1 MTDLEL
7 QQLRREKWRLDGK
20 PIRTIEQARAFLEE
34 VGFCLMYP
42 KRPALLVPTFIGA
55 FVGSDDRLP
64 GWQHAFK
71 DPRAAEATELMV
83 RLLRERTAFE
93 ANLFD
98 ENNGVLVP
106 ASVFP
111 YFYAL
116 IGERNPKQA
125 PKAGS
130 RSPYSALACDA
141 FELIRRDGP
150 VSKQKMQE
158 VLGGSVSLAAL
169 DGALGELW
177 SKLRITRV
185 DYKTSEGS
193 VWDVLYRWAPDAVKE
208 GVGLS
213 VQEALTALLSKYVD
227 CVIAIEPAD
236 LEIFFGNFIARSK
249 VKDAVNALLAAR
261 ELSFVH
267 VSGQSM
273 LQITPEK
280 VVTAPAPE
288 PRHATRIRK

>member
-7 QQLRREKWRLDGK
+7 QQVRREKWRLDGK
-20 PIRTIEQARAFLEE
+20 PIRTIEEARAFLEDN
-34 VGFCLMYP
+34 GFCLMYP
-42 KRPALLVPTFIGA
+42 RRPALLVPTFVGA
-55 FVGSDDRLP
+55 FVGAEDRLP
-64 GWQHAFK
+64 EWQHAFK

-83 RLLRERTAFE
+83 RLLRERTVFE
-93 ANLFD
+93 ANLFE
-98 ENNGVLVP
+98 ENNGFLVA

-116 IGERNPKQA
+116 MGERNPKLP

-141 FELIRRDGP
+141 FALIQREGAL
-150 VSKQKMQE
+150 SKQKLVE
-158 VLGGSVSLAAL
+158 RLGGSISTAAL
-169 DGALGELW
+169 DKALGELW

-185 DYKTSEGS
+185 DYKANEGS

-213 VQEALTALLSKYVD
+213 VPEALSALVSKYVD
-227 CVIAIEPAD
+227 CVTAIEQAD
-236 LEIFFGNFIARSK
+236 LEVFFGNLIARSK
-249 VKDAVNALLAAR
+249 VKDTVNALLAAR

-267 VSGQSM
+267 VSGRSM

-280 VVTAPAPE
+280 VAFAPAP
-288 PRHATRIRK
+288 RGAAQ

>member
-20 PIRTIEQARAFLEE
+20 PIRTIEQARAFVED

-42 KRPALLVPTFIGA
+42 RRPAPLVPTFMGA
-55 FVGSDDRLP
+55 FVGADDRLP
-64 GWQHAFK
+64 EWQHAFK
-71 DPRAAEATELMV
+71 DPRAAQATELMV
-83 RLLRERTAFE
+83 RLLRERAAFE
-93 ANLFD
+93 ANLFE
-98 ENNGVLVP
+98 ENNGFLIA

-116 IGERNPKQA
+116 VGERNPKLA

-130 RSPYSALACDA
+130 RSSYSALACDA
-141 FELIRRDGP
+141 FALIQREGAI
-150 VSKQKMQE
+150 SKQKLQE
-158 VLGGSVSLAAL
+158 ALGGSVSLAAL
-169 DGALGELW
+169 DGALAELW

-185 DYKTSEGS
+185 DYKAAEGS
-193 VWDVLYRWAPDAVKE
+193 VWDLLYRWAPDAVKE

-213 VQEALTALLSKYVD
+213 VPEALSALVSKYLD
-227 CVIAIEPAD
+227 CVIAAELSE
-236 LEIFFGNFIARSK
+236 LEAFLGNFIARSK

-267 VSGQSM
+267 VGGKSM

-280 VVTAPAPE
+280 IAFVPAPPA
-288 PRHATRIRK
+288 PRAAGR

>member
-7 QQLRREKWRLDGK
+7 QQLRQEKWRLDGK
-20 PIRTIEQARAFLEE
+20 AIRTIEAARTFLED
-34 VGFCLMYP
+34 VGFCLTYP
-42 KRPALLVPTFIGA
+42 RRPALLVPTFIGA
-55 FVGSDDRLP
+55 FVGAEDRLP
-64 GWQHAFK
+64 EWQHAFK

-83 RLLRERTAFE
+83 RLLRERAAFE
-93 ANLFD
+93 ANLFE
-98 ENNGVLVP
+98 ENNGFLIA

-116 IGERNPKQA
+116 MGERNPKLA

-141 FELIRRDGP
+141 YALIEREGAL
-150 VSKQKMQE
+150 SKQKLLE
-158 VLGGSVSLAAL
+158 RLGGGLSNAAL
-169 DGALGELW
+169 DKSLAELW

-185 DYKTSEGS
+185 DYSASQGS
-193 VWDVLYRWAPDAVKE
+193 VWDLLYRWAPDAVKE

-213 VQEALTALLSKYVD
+213 VQEALTALVSKYLD
-227 CVIAIEPAD
+227 CVVAVEQAE
-236 LEIFFGNFIARSK
+236 LETFFGNFIARSK

-267 VSGQSM
+267 VSGKSM
-273 LQITPEK
+273 LQITPAK
-280 VVTAPAPE
+280 AAFVPAP
-288 PRHATRIRK
+288 RVAGR